1 MDDPK
6 DWNVNPTSQVPP
18 FTIDAAEFIAL
29 RTLVTAILSGMA
41 WQIEQGKSAAGQT
54 WINEVS
60 AVCQDAV
67 LSSDIGV
74 GSRSDDLRRD
84 ALEHLNDMLKSV
96 SIPSERISPNN

>member
-1 MDDPK
+1 MDPK
-6 DWNVNPTSQVPP
+6 DRNVDPTSQGPA

-41 WQIEQGKSAAGQT
+41 WQIEQAKSGDGQT

-60 AVCQDAV
+60 AVCQDA
-67 LSSDIGV
+67 LLNSDIGV

-84 ALEHLNDMLKSV
+84 SLEQLNDMLKSV
-96 SIPSERISPNN
+96 SIPSERLSPNN

>member
-6 DWNVNPTSQVPP
+6 DWNVNPTSQAPP

-41 WQIEQGKSAAGQT
+41 WQIDQTKSGAGQT

-60 AVCQDAV
+60 AVCQDA
-67 LSSDIGV
+67 LLNCDIGV

-84 ALEHLNDMLKSV
+84 SMDHLNDMLKSV
-96 SIPSERISPNN
+96 SIPSERLSPNN